1 MKTTGRKP
9 SYTAEAL
16 EAAIERADA
25 ERADGDPATTAEV
38 KRALIAATG
47 IHGVNDASLRDHIE
61 DVRAARKKRHEDKL
75 IAALPQTTIGTID
88 EALEQ
93 ERRALQVAAGAAYAA
108 LCDQHAEELATV
120 QREKRSMAI
129 ALQDAHDALDA
140 TRAELDTVRAERE
153 AARTRIA
160 ELDEELATERRA
172 ASEAAAAHAATRR
185 ALDTLTEAL
194 RASGHVLQTED
205 TQEPPHVGQSS

>member
-25 ERADGDPATTAEV
+25 ERADGGTATTAEV

-47 IHGVNDASLRDHIE
+47 IQGVNDASLRDHIE
-61 DVRAARKKRHEDKL
+61 AVRAERKKRHEDKL
-75 IAALPQTTIGTID
+75 IAALPQATIGTID
-88 EALEQ
+88 EAIEQ
-93 ERRALQVAAGAAYAA
+93 QRRALQVAAGAAYAA
-108 LCDQHAEELATV
+108 LSDQHAEELAAAE
-120 QREKRSMAI
+120 REKRSMAI
-129 ALQDAHDALDA
+129 SLQDAQDALDA
-140 TRAELDTVRAERE
+140 TRAELETARAERDG
-153 AARTRIA
+153 AHARIV
-160 ELDEELATERRA
+160 ELEEELAAERRA

-194 RASGHVLQTED
+194 RASGHAVQPENTR
-205 TQEPPHVGQSS
+205 EPPQVDDAV